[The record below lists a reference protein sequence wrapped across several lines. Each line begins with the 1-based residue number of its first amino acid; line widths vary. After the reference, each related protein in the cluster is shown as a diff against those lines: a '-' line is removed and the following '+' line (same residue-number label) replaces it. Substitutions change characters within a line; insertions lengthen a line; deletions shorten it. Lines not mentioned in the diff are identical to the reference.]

1 MKKLEMVKT
10 VGGIV
15 VSIGVGTIIANA
27 IKATT
32 PRSIR
37 GINKLLIWAGGLA
50 LGGMISD
57 LAGDYAEKQ
66 IQSTVENINKMFAVE
81 EIEVKQDLD

>member
-15 VSIGVGTIIANA
+15 TSIGVGTIIANV

-32 PRSIR
+32 PRSTR
-37 GINKLLIWAGGLA
+37 GISKLLIWAGGLA